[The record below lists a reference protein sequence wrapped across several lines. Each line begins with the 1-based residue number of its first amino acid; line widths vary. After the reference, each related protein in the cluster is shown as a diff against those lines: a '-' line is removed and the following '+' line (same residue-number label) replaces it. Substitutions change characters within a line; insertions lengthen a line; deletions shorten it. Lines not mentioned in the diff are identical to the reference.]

1 MSLKERNSE
10 RPFSFM
16 LVRGD
21 QVSTDA
27 VISKFFAFRWQTEEG
42 LDGGYV
48 SLAQVSEI
56 QFGRDPTVFKIVLQ
70 ARNPQAVRRSG
81 GLHEIC
87 IRAPAKSEADEY
99 VKHLSA
105 LVNVPMA

>member
-1 MSLKERNSE
+1 MAD
-10 RPFSFM
+10 
-16 LVRGD
+16 RGG
-21 QVSTDA
+21 A
-27 VISKFFAFRWQTEEG
+27 RWRQTSRWRRFPRFQLNE
-42 LDGGYV
+42 
-48 SLAQVSEI
+48 
-56 QFGRDPTVFKIVLQ
+56 RDPTVFKIVLQ